1 MKITPLDI
9 QQQTFQVKF
18 RGYDREE
25 VHEFLRAVSETVEEL
40 ARENA
45 DVKERADKLEKEVT
59 TLRKKDASLNELLVL
74 TQKMAEN
81 IKDTARREADLI
93 LKEAEIKS
101 EEILK
106 HAHADFR
113 TIQRDLLELRK
124 DRILAIEKL
133 RSLLQMLA
141 KMVEMEEVDL
151 QSLEGEAPAKDVA
164 GGR

>member
-9 QQQTFQVKF
+9 QQQTFQVRL
-18 RGYDREE
+18 RGYDQEE
-25 VHEFLRAVSETVEEL
+25 VREFLRCVSETVEEL

-81 IKDTARREADLI
+81 IKETARREADLI

-106 HAHADFR
+106 QAHANFR

-133 RSLLQMLA
+133 RSLLQMLT

>member
-18 RGYDREE
+18 RGYDREG

-40 ARENA
+40 VRENA
-45 DVKERADKLEKEVT
+45 DVKERADKLEKEAA

-81 IKDTARREADLI
+81 IKDTARREADLT
-93 LKEAEIKS
+93 LKEAELKA

-106 HAHADFR
+106 HAHSNLR

-124 DRILAIEKL
+124 DRVLAIEKL
-133 RSLLQMLA
+133 RSLLQMLN

>member
-40 ARENA
+40 VRENA

-133 RSLLQMLA
+133 RSLLQMLT

>member
-133 RSLLQMLA
+133 RSLLQMLT

>member
-18 RGYDREE
+18 RGYAREE

-40 ARENA
+40 VRENA

-133 RSLLQMLA
+133 RSLLQMLT